1 MFDALAERIQSTL
14 EKIGKKGRIDQETLE
29 KGLREIKLALLEADV
44 NYRVVSQFIKDIKE
58 KALGAEVVKGV
69 KPAQQL
75 VKVVYDELVESLGG
89 EDAKLQLKSKPAV
102 VLLIGLQGSGK
113 TTTAAKLAN
122 YLKKQGKNVLLT
134 SADVYR
140 PAAMLQLKKLGEK
153 IGVPVFLEEEE
164 KDAVKIA
171 RDALE
176 KAKVEGYDVLIID
189 TAGRLHIDENLLE
202 EARQIREATNPDEVL
217 FVIDAMTGQE
227 AVNIAKAFNEA
238 VGMTGVVLT
247 KMDSDSRGGVA
258 LSVKGVTGKPIKF
271 AGVGEK
277 IDDFQPFY
285 PDRVAS
291 RILGMGDVV
300 SLVERAQQVID
311 ENEALSM
318 QEKLLSGEFTLED
331 FRQQLRMIQ
340 RLGPIQQIIRMIP
353 GLGSQ
358 KVLKQIQQA
367 IDDKKLKRIEAII
380 NSMTPEERRNHAI
393 INASRKRR
401 IAKGSGTSVK
411 EVDALIKQFVQ
422 MKMAMKQMK
431 KMQKKMAKKGGRFPF
446 SFPFM

>member
-14 EKIGKKGRIDQETLE
+14 EKLGRKGRIDKETLE

-44 NYRVVSQFIKDIKE
+44 NYKVVSKFISDIKE

-69 KPAQQL
+69 NPAQQL
-75 VKVVYDELVESLGG
+75 VKIVHDELVEALGG
-89 EDAKLQLKSKPAV
+89 EESKLKLEKKPAV
-102 VLLIGLQGSGK
+102 ILLIGLQGSGK

-122 YLKKQGKNVLLT
+122 LLKKQGKRVLLT

-153 IGVPVFLEEEE
+153 IGIPVFLEEGE

-171 RDALE
+171 KDALK
-176 KAKVEGYDVLIID
+176 KAKDEDFDVLIID
-189 TAGRLHIDENLLE
+189 TAGRLHIDEELLD
-202 EARQIREATNPDEVL
+202 EARRIKEETNPDEVL

-227 AVNIAKAFNEA
+227 AVNIAKAFNDA
-238 VGMTGVVLT
+238 VGMTGIVLT

-277 IDDFQPFY
+277 IEDFEQFY

-311 ENEALSM
+311 EREALSM

-331 FRQQLRMIQ
+331 FRRQLKMIQ

-358 KVLKQIQQA
+358 KVLKQIEKA

-401 IAKGSGTSVK
+401 IARGSGTSVK

-422 MKMAMKQMK
+422 MKMAMKQMR
-431 KMQKKMAKKGGRFPF
+431 KMQRKMAKKGGRFPF
-446 SFPFM
+446 PFF

>member
-14 EKIGKKGRIDQETLE
+14 EKLGKKGKIDQETLE

-69 KPAQQL
+69 NPAQQL
-75 VKVVYDELVESLGG
+75 VKIVYDELVEALGG
-89 EDAKLQLKSKPAV
+89 EEAKLNLKSKPAV
-102 VLLIGLQGSGK
+102 ILLIGLQGSGK

-122 YLKKQGKNVLLT
+122 YLKKQGKKVLLT

-140 PAAMLQLKKLGEK
+140 PAAMLQLKKLGDK
-153 IGVPVFLEEEE
+153 IGVPVFLEEGE

-171 RDALE
+171 KDALE
-176 KAKVEGYDVLIID
+176 KAKSEGYDVLIID
-189 TAGRLHIDENLLE
+189 TAGRLHIDEELLE
-202 EARQIREATNPDEVL
+202 EARKIREATNPDEVL

-238 VGMTGVVLT
+238 VGMTGTVLT

-277 IDDFQPFY
+277 IEDFQPFY

-300 SLVERAQQVID
+300 SLVEKAQQVID
-311 ENEALSM
+311 EREALSM

-358 KVLKQIQQA
+358 KVLKQLQDV

-401 IAKGSGTSVK
+401 IARGSGTSVK

>member
-1 MFDALAERIQSTL
+1 MFDALAEKVQSAI
-14 EKIGKKGRIDQETLE
+14 EKIGRKGRIDEETLE

-44 NYRVVSQFIKDIKE
+44 NYRVVSKFIKDIKE
-58 KALGAEVVKGV
+58 KALGAKVIKGV
-69 KPAQQL
+69 NPAQQL
-75 VKVVYDELVESLGG
+75 VKIVHDELVETLGG
-89 EDAKLQLKSKPAV
+89 EAEKLNLKGKPSV
-102 VLLIGLQGSGK
+102 ILLIGLQGSGK

-122 YLKKQGKNVLLT
+122 YLKKQGKKVLLT

-140 PAAMLQLKKLGEK
+140 PAAMLQLKKLGDQ
-153 IGVPVFLEEEE
+153 IGVPVFLEENE

-171 RDALE
+171 EDALR
-176 KAKVEGYDVLIID
+176 KAKEEGYEVLIVD
-189 TAGRLHIDENLLE
+189 TAGRLHIDEEMLE
-202 EARQIREATNPDEVL
+202 EARRIKEKVVPDETL
-217 FVIDAMTGQE
+217 FVVDAMTGQE
-227 AVNIAKAFNEA
+227 SVNIAKAFDER
-238 VGMTGVVLT
+238 VGMNGIILT
-247 KMDSDSRGGVA
+247 KMDSDARGGVA

-277 IDDFQPFY
+277 IDDFEPFY

-291 RILGMGDVV
+291 RILGMGDIV
-300 SLVERAQQVID
+300 SLVEKAQEVID
-311 ENEALSM
+311 EKEALYM

-340 RLGPIQQIIRMIP
+340 RLGPLQQIIRMIP
-353 GLGSQ
+353 GLSSQ
-358 KVLKQIQQA
+358 KMLKQLEKA

-401 IAKGSGTSVK
+401 IARGSGTSVK

-422 MKMAMKQMK
+422 AKMAMKQMK

-446 SFPFM
+446 PFM

>member
-1 MFDALAERIQSTL
+1 MFDALAEKIQSTI
-14 EKIGKKGRIDQETLE
+14 EKLGRKGKIDKETLE

-44 NYRVVSQFIKDIKE
+44 NYKVVSDFINDIKE
-58 KALGAEVVKGV
+58 KALGAEVTKGV
-69 KPAQQL
+69 TAAQQL
-75 VKVVYDELVESLGG
+75 VKIVYDELVQALGG
-89 EDAKLQLKSKPAV
+89 EEAKLNLKSKPAV
-102 VLLIGLQGSGK
+102 ILLIGLQGSGK

-122 YLKKQGKNVLLT
+122 YLKKQGKKVLLT

-140 PAAMLQLKKLGEK
+140 PAAMLQLKKLGDQ
-153 IGVPVFLEEEE
+153 IGVPVFLEENE

-171 RDALE
+171 QDALN
-176 KAKVEGYDVLIID
+176 KAKSEDYDVLIID
-189 TAGRLHIDENLLE
+189 TAGRLHIDEELLE
-202 EARQIREATNPDEVL
+202 EARKIKEATNPDETL
-217 FVIDAMTGQE
+217 FVVDSMTGQE
-227 AVNIAKAFNEA
+227 SVNIAKAFNEA
-238 VGMTGVVLT
+238 VGMTGIILT
-247 KMDSDSRGGVA
+247 KMDSDARGGVA

-300 SLVERAQQVID
+300 TLVEKAQEVID
-311 ENEALSM
+311 ENEALTM

-331 FRQQLRMIQ
+331 FRKQLKMIQ
-340 RLGPIQQIIRMIP
+340 KLGPLHQIVRMIP

-358 KVLKQIQQA
+358 KMLKQLEQV

-401 IAKGSGTSVK
+401 IARGSGTSVK
-411 EVDALIKQFVQ
+411 EVDALLKQFVQ
-422 MKMAMKQMK
+422 AKMAIKQMK
-431 KMQKKMAKKGGRFPF
+431 KMQKKMAKKGGGRKFPF
-446 SFPFM
+446 PFF

>member
-1 MFDALAERIQSTL
+1 MFDALAEKVQSAI
-14 EKIGKKGRIDQETLE
+14 EKIGRKGRIDEETLE

-44 NYRVVSQFIKDIKE
+44 NYRVVSKFIKDIKE
-58 KALGAEVVKGV
+58 KALGAKVIKGV
-69 KPAQQL
+69 NPAQQL
-75 VKVVYDELVESLGG
+75 VKIVHDELVETLGG
-89 EDAKLQLKSKPAV
+89 EAEKLNLKGRPSV
-102 VLLIGLQGSGK
+102 ILLIGLQGSGK

-122 YLKKQGKNVLLT
+122 YLKKQGKKVLLT

-140 PAAMLQLKKLGEK
+140 PAAMLQLKKLGDQ
-153 IGVPVFLEEEE
+153 IGVPVFLEENE

-171 RDALE
+171 EDALR
-176 KAKVEGYDVLIID
+176 KAKEEGYDVLIVD
-189 TAGRLHIDENLLE
+189 TAGRLHIDKEMLE
-202 EARQIREATNPDEVL
+202 EARRIKERVVPDETL
-217 FVIDAMTGQE
+217 FVVDAMTGQE
-227 AVNIAKAFNEA
+227 SVNIAKAFDER
-238 VGMTGVVLT
+238 VGMNGIILT
-247 KMDSDSRGGVA
+247 KMDSDARGGVA

-277 IDDFQPFY
+277 IDDFEPFY

-291 RILGMGDVV
+291 RILGMGDIV
-300 SLVERAQQVID
+300 SLVEKAQEVID
-311 ENEALSM
+311 EKEALSM

-340 RLGPIQQIIRMIP
+340 RLGPLQQIIRMIP
-353 GLGSQ
+353 GLSSQ
-358 KVLKQIQQA
+358 KMLKQLEKA

-401 IAKGSGTSVK
+401 IARGSGTSVK

-422 MKMAMKQMK
+422 AKMAMKQMK

-446 SFPFM
+446 PFM

>member
-14 EKIGKKGRIDQETLE
+14 EKIGRKGRIDEETLE

-44 NYRVVSQFIKDIKE
+44 NYKVVSQFIKDIRE

-69 KPAQQL
+69 NPAQQL
-75 VKVVYDELVESLGG
+75 VKIVYDELVETLGG
-89 EDAKLQLKSKPAV
+89 EESKLSLKSKPAV
-102 VLLIGLQGSGK
+102 ILLIGLQGSGK

-122 YLKKQGKNVLLT
+122 YLKKQGKKVLLT

-153 IGVPVFLEEEE
+153 IGVPVFLEEDE

-171 RDALE
+171 KDALE
-176 KAKVEGYDVLIID
+176 KARSEGYDVLIID
-189 TAGRLHIDENLLE
+189 TAGRLHIDEELLE
-202 EARQIREATNPDEVL
+202 EARKIREATNPDEVL

-238 VGMTGVVLT
+238 VGMTGTVLT

-277 IDDFQPFY
+277 IEDFQPFY

-311 ENEALSM
+311 EKEALSM

-340 RLGPIQQIIRMIP
+340 RLGPIHQIIRMIP

-358 KVLKQIQQA
+358 KVLKQLQQA

-401 IAKGSGTSVK
+401 IARGSGTSVK

-422 MKMAMKQMK
+422 MKMAMKQMR

-446 SFPFM
+446 PFM

>member
-14 EKIGKKGRIDQETLE
+14 EKFGRKGRIDKETLE

-44 NYRVVSQFIKDIKE
+44 NYKVVSNFISDIRE

-69 KPAQQL
+69 NPAQQL
-75 VKVVYDELVESLGG
+75 VKIVHDELVEALGG
-89 EDAKLQLKSKPAV
+89 DEAKLNLKNKPAV
-102 VLLIGLQGSGK
+102 ILLIGLQGSGK

-122 YLKKQGKNVLLT
+122 FLKKQGKKVLLT

-153 IGVPVFLEEEE
+153 IGVPVFLEESE
-164 KDAVKIA
+164 KDAVKISK
-171 RDALE
+171 DALK
-176 KAKVEGYDVLIID
+176 KAKDENYDVLIID
-189 TAGRLHIDENLLE
+189 TAGRLHIDEELLE
-202 EARQIREATNPDEVL
+202 EARRIREETNPDEVL

-227 AVNIAKAFNEA
+227 AVNIAKAFNDA
-238 VGMTGVVLT
+238 VGMTGIILT

-271 AGVGEK
+271 AGTGEK
-277 IDDFQPFY
+277 IEDFEQFY

-300 SLVERAQQVID
+300 SLVEKAQQVID
-311 ENEALSM
+311 EREALSM

-340 RLGPIQQIIRMIP
+340 KLGPIQQIIRMIP

-358 KVLKQIQQA
+358 KVLKQVQQA

-422 MKMAMKQMK
+422 MKMAMKQMR
-431 KMQKKMAKKGGRFPF
+431 KMQKKMAKKGRKFPF
-446 SFPFM
+446 PFF

>member
-1 MFDALAERIQSTL
+1 MFDALAEKVQSAI
-14 EKIGKKGRIDQETLE
+14 EKIGRKGRIDEETLE

-44 NYRVVSQFIKDIKE
+44 NYRVVSKFIKDIKG
-58 KALGAEVVKGV
+58 KALGAKVIKGV
-69 KPAQQL
+69 NPAQQL
-75 VKVVYDELVESLGG
+75 VKIVHDELVETLGG
-89 EDAKLQLKSKPAV
+89 EAEKLNLKGKPSV
-102 VLLIGLQGSGK
+102 ILLIGLQGSGK

-122 YLKKQGKNVLLT
+122 YLKKQGKKVLLT

-140 PAAMLQLKKLGEK
+140 PAAMLQLKKLGNQ
-153 IGVPVFLEEEE
+153 IGVPVFLEENE

-171 RDALE
+171 EDALR
-176 KAKVEGYDVLIID
+176 KAKEEGYDVLIVD
-189 TAGRLHIDENLLE
+189 TAGRLHIDEEMLE
-202 EARQIREATNPDEVL
+202 EARRIKERVVPDETL
-217 FVIDAMTGQE
+217 FVVDAMTGQE
-227 AVNIAKAFNEA
+227 SVNIAKAFDER
-238 VGMTGVVLT
+238 VGMNGIILT
-247 KMDSDSRGGVA
+247 KMDSDARGGVA

-277 IDDFQPFY
+277 IDDFEPFY

-291 RILGMGDVV
+291 RILGMGDIV
-300 SLVERAQQVID
+300 SLVEKAQEVID
-311 ENEALSM
+311 EKEALSM

-331 FRQQLRMIQ
+331 FRQQLKMIQ
-340 RLGPIQQIIRMIP
+340 RLGPLQQIIKMIP
-353 GLGSQ
+353 GLSSQ
-358 KVLKQIQQA
+358 KMLKQLEKA

-401 IAKGSGTSVK
+401 IARGSGTSVK

-422 MKMAMKQMK
+422 AKMAMKQMK

-446 SFPFM
+446 PFM

>member
-1 MFDALAERIQSTL
+1 MFDALAERVQSAI
-14 EKIGKKGRIDQETLE
+14 EKIGRKGRIDQETLN

-44 NYRVVSQFIKDIKE
+44 NYKVVSKFINDIKE

-69 KPAQQL
+69 NPAQQL
-75 VKVVYDELVESLGG
+75 VKIVYDELVEALGG
-89 EDAKLQLKSKPAV
+89 EGAKLELKSKPAV
-102 VLLIGLQGSGK
+102 ILLIGLQGSGK

-122 YLKKQGKNVLLT
+122 YLKKQGKKVLLT

-140 PAAMLQLKKLGEK
+140 PAAMLQLKKLGDK
-153 IGVPVFLEEEE
+153 IGVPVFLEENE

-171 RDALE
+171 KDALK
-176 KAKVEGYDVLIID
+176 KAKEENYDVLIID
-189 TAGRLHIDENLLE
+189 TAGRLHIDEELLE
-202 EARQIREATNPDEVL
+202 EAKRIKEETNPDEVL

-227 AVNIAKAFNEA
+227 SVNIAKAFNEA
-238 VGMTGVVLT
+238 VGMTGIVLT
-247 KMDSDSRGGVA
+247 KMDSDARGGVA

-277 IDDFQPFY
+277 IEDFQPFY

-291 RILGMGDVV
+291 RILGMGDIV
-300 SLVERAQQVID
+300 SLVEKAQEVID
-311 ENEALSM
+311 EKEALSM

-331 FRQQLRMIQ
+331 FRKQLQMIQ
-340 RLGPIQQIIRMIP
+340 RLGPLQQVIRMIP

-358 KVLKQIQQA
+358 KILKQLEEV

-401 IAKGSGTSVK
+401 IARGSGTSVK
-411 EVDALIKQFVQ
+411 EVDALLKQFVQ
-422 MKMAMKQMK
+422 MKMAMKQMR
-431 KMQKKMAKKGGRFPF
+431 KMQKKLAKKGGRFPF
-446 SFPFM
+446 PFM

>member
-1 MFDALAERIQSTL
+1 MFDALAEKVQSAI
-14 EKIGKKGRIDQETLE
+14 EKIGRKGRIDEETLE

-44 NYRVVSQFIKDIKE
+44 NYRVVSKFIKDIKE
-58 KALGAEVVKGV
+58 KALGAKVIKGV
-69 KPAQQL
+69 NPAQQL
-75 VKVVYDELVESLGG
+75 VKIVHDELVETLGG
-89 EDAKLQLKSKPAV
+89 EAEKLNLKGKPSV
-102 VLLIGLQGSGK
+102 ILLIGLQGSGK

-122 YLKKQGKNVLLT
+122 YLKKQGKKVLLT

-140 PAAMLQLKKLGEK
+140 PAAMLQLKKLGDQ
-153 IGVPVFLEEEE
+153 IGVPVFLEENE

-171 RDALE
+171 EDALR
-176 KAKVEGYDVLIID
+176 KAKEERYDVLIVD
-189 TAGRLHIDENLLE
+189 TAGRLHIDEEMLE
-202 EARQIREATNPDEVL
+202 EARRIKEKVVPDETL
-217 FVIDAMTGQE
+217 FVVDAMTGQE
-227 AVNIAKAFNEA
+227 SVNIAKAFDER
-238 VGMTGVVLT
+238 VGMNGIILT
-247 KMDSDSRGGVA
+247 KMDSDARGGVA

-277 IDDFQPFY
+277 IDDFEPFY

-291 RILGMGDVV
+291 RILGMGDIV
-300 SLVERAQQVID
+300 SLVEKAQEVID
-311 ENEALSM
+311 EKEALSM

-340 RLGPIQQIIRMIP
+340 RLGPLQQIIRMIP
-353 GLGSQ
+353 GLSSQ
-358 KVLKQIQQA
+358 KMLKQLEKA

-401 IAKGSGTSVK
+401 IARGSGTSVK

-422 MKMAMKQMK
+422 AKMAMKQMK

-446 SFPFM
+446 PFM

>member
-14 EKIGKKGRIDQETLE
+14 EKIGRKGRIDEETLE

-44 NYRVVSQFIKDIKE
+44 NYKVVSQFIKDIRE

-69 KPAQQL
+69 NPAQQL
-75 VKVVYDELVESLGG
+75 VKIVYDELVETLGG
-89 EDAKLQLKSKPAV
+89 EESKLSLKSKPAV
-102 VLLIGLQGSGK
+102 ILLIGLQGSGK

-122 YLKKQGKNVLLT
+122 YLKKQGKKVLLT
-134 SADVYR
+134 STDVYR

-153 IGVPVFLEEEE
+153 IGIPVFLEEDE

-171 RDALE
+171 KDALE
-176 KAKVEGYDVLIID
+176 KARAEGYDVLIID
-189 TAGRLHIDENLLE
+189 TAGRLHIDEELLE
-202 EARQIREATNPDEVL
+202 EAFKIRETTNPDEVL

-238 VGMTGVVLT
+238 VGMTGIVLT

-271 AGVGEK
+271 AGIGEK
-277 IDDFQPFY
+277 IEDFQPFY

-311 ENEALSM
+311 EKEALSM

-340 RLGPIQQIIRMIP
+340 RLGPIHQIIRMIP

-358 KVLKQIQQA
+358 KVLKQLQQA

-401 IAKGSGTSVK
+401 IAKGSGTSIK

-422 MKMAMKQMK
+422 MKMAMKQMR

-446 SFPFM
+446 PFM

>member
-1 MFDALAERIQSTL
+1 MFDALAEKVQSAI
-14 EKIGKKGRIDQETLE
+14 EKIGRKGRIDEETLE

-44 NYRVVSQFIKDIKE
+44 NYRVVSKFIKDIKE
-58 KALGAEVVKGV
+58 KALGAKVIKGV
-69 KPAQQL
+69 NPAQQL
-75 VKVVYDELVESLGG
+75 VKIVHDELVETLGG
-89 EDAKLQLKSKPAV
+89 EAEKLNLKGSPSV
-102 VLLIGLQGSGK
+102 ILLIGLQGSGK

-122 YLKKQGKNVLLT
+122 YLKKQGKKVLLT

-140 PAAMLQLKKLGEK
+140 PAAMLQLKKLGDQ
-153 IGVPVFLEEEE
+153 IGVPVFLEENE

-171 RDALE
+171 EDALR
-176 KAKVEGYDVLIID
+176 KAKEEGYDVLIVD
-189 TAGRLHIDENLLE
+189 TAGRLHIDEEMLE
-202 EARQIREATNPDEVL
+202 EASRIKEKVLPDETL
-217 FVIDAMTGQE
+217 FVVDAMTGQE
-227 AVNIAKAFNEA
+227 SVNIAKAFDER
-238 VGMTGVVLT
+238 VGMNGIILT
-247 KMDSDSRGGVA
+247 KMDSDARGGVA

-277 IDDFQPFY
+277 IDDFEPFY
-285 PDRVAS
+285 PERVAS
-291 RILGMGDVV
+291 RILGMGDIV
-300 SLVERAQQVID
+300 SLVEKAQEVID
-311 ENEALSM
+311 EKEALSM

-340 RLGPIQQIIRMIP
+340 RLGPLQQIVKMIP
-353 GLGSQ
+353 GLSSQ
-358 KVLKQIQQA
+358 KMLKQLEKA

-401 IAKGSGTSVK
+401 IARGSGTSVK

-422 MKMAMKQMK
+422 AKMAMKQMK

-446 SFPFM
+446 PFM

>member
-1 MFDALAERIQSTL
+1 MFDALAERVQSAI
-14 EKIGKKGRIDQETLE
+14 EKIGRKGRIDQETLN

-44 NYRVVSQFIKDIKE
+44 NYKVVSKFINDIKE

-69 KPAQQL
+69 NPAQQL
-75 VKVVYDELVESLGG
+75 VKIVYDELVEALGG
-89 EDAKLQLKSKPAV
+89 EGAKLELKSKPAV
-102 VLLIGLQGSGK
+102 ILLIGLQGSGK

-122 YLKKQGKNVLLT
+122 YLKKQGKKVLLT

-140 PAAMLQLKKLGEK
+140 PAAMLQLKKLGDK
-153 IGVPVFLEEEE
+153 IGVPVFLEEDE

-171 RDALE
+171 KDALK
-176 KAKVEGYDVLIID
+176 KAKEENYDVLIID
-189 TAGRLHIDENLLE
+189 TAGRLHIDEELLE
-202 EARQIREATNPDEVL
+202 EAKRIKEETNPDEVL

-227 AVNIAKAFNEA
+227 SVNIAKAFNEA
-238 VGMTGVVLT
+238 VGMTGIVLT
-247 KMDSDSRGGVA
+247 KMDSDARGGVA

-277 IDDFQPFY
+277 IEDFQPFY

-291 RILGMGDVV
+291 RILGMGDIV
-300 SLVERAQQVID
+300 SLVEKAQEVID
-311 ENEALSM
+311 EKEALSM

-331 FRQQLRMIQ
+331 FRKQLQMIQ
-340 RLGPIQQIIRMIP
+340 RLGPLQQVIRMIP

-358 KVLKQIQQA
+358 KILKQLEEV

-401 IAKGSGTSVK
+401 IARGSGTSVK
-411 EVDALIKQFVQ
+411 EVDALLKQFVQ
-422 MKMAMKQMK
+422 MKMAMKQMR
-431 KMQKKMAKKGGRFPF
+431 KMQKKLAKKGGRFPF
-446 SFPFM
+446 PFM

>member
-1 MFDALAERIQSTL
+1 MFDALAEKVQSAI
-14 EKIGKKGRIDQETLE
+14 EKIGRKGRIDEETLE

-44 NYRVVSQFIKDIKE
+44 NYRVVSNFIKDIKE
-58 KALGAEVVKGV
+58 KALGAKVIKGV
-69 KPAQQL
+69 NPAQQL
-75 VKVVYDELVESLGG
+75 VKIVHDELVQTLGG
-89 EDAKLQLKSKPAV
+89 EAEKLNLKGKPSV
-102 VLLIGLQGSGK
+102 ILLIGLQGSGK

-122 YLKKQGKNVLLT
+122 YLKKQGKRVLLT
-134 SADVYR
+134 SVDVYR
-140 PAAMLQLKKLGEK
+140 PAAMLQLKKLGDQ
-153 IGVPVFLEEEE
+153 IGIPVFLEEKE

-171 RDALE
+171 KDALL
-176 KAKVEGYDVLIID
+176 KAKDESYDVLVVD
-189 TAGRLHIDENLLE
+189 TAGRLHIDEELLE
-202 EARQIREATNPDEVL
+202 EARKIKEEVVPDETL
-217 FVIDAMTGQE
+217 FVIDSMTGQE
-227 AVNIAKAFNEA
+227 SVNIAKAFDER
-238 VGMTGVVLT
+238 VGMTGIVLT
-247 KMDSDSRGGVA
+247 KMDSDARGGVA

-277 IDDFQPFY
+277 IDDFEPFY

-291 RILGMGDVV
+291 RILGMGDIV
-300 SLVERAQQVID
+300 SLVEKAQEVID
-311 ENEALSM
+311 EKEALSM

-340 RLGPIQQIIRMIP
+340 RLGPLQQIIRMIP
-353 GLGSQ
+353 GLSSQ
-358 KVLKQIQQA
+358 KMLKQLEKA

-422 MKMAMKQMK
+422 AKMAMKQMK
-431 KMQKKMAKKGGRFPF
+431 KMQRKMAKKGGRFPF
-446 SFPFM
+446 PFM

>member
-1 MFDALAERIQSTL
+1 MFDALAEKVQSAI
-14 EKIGKKGRIDQETLE
+14 EKIGRKGRIDEETLE

-44 NYRVVSQFIKDIKE
+44 NYRVVSKFIKDIKE
-58 KALGAEVVKGV
+58 KALGAKVIKGV
-69 KPAQQL
+69 NPAQQL
-75 VKVVYDELVESLGG
+75 VKIVHDELVETLGG
-89 EDAKLQLKSKPAV
+89 EAEKLNLKGKPSV
-102 VLLIGLQGSGK
+102 ILLIGLQGSGK

-122 YLKKQGKNVLLT
+122 YLKKQGKKVLLT

-140 PAAMLQLKKLGEK
+140 PAAMLQLKKLGDQ
-153 IGVPVFLEEEE
+153 IGVPVFLEENE

-171 RDALE
+171 EDALR
-176 KAKVEGYDVLIID
+176 KAKEEGYEVLIVD
-189 TAGRLHIDENLLE
+189 TAGRLHIDEEMLE
-202 EARQIREATNPDEVL
+202 EARRIKEKVVPDETL
-217 FVIDAMTGQE
+217 FVVDAMTGQE
-227 AVNIAKAFNEA
+227 SVNIAKAFDER
-238 VGMTGVVLT
+238 VGMNGIILT
-247 KMDSDSRGGVA
+247 KMDSDARGGVA

-277 IDDFQPFY
+277 IDDFEPFY

-291 RILGMGDVV
+291 RILGMGDIV
-300 SLVERAQQVID
+300 SLVEKAQEVID
-311 ENEALSM
+311 EKEALSM

-340 RLGPIQQIIRMIP
+340 RLGPLQQIIRMIP
-353 GLGSQ
+353 GLSSQ
-358 KVLKQIQQA
+358 KMLKQLEKA

-401 IAKGSGTSVK
+401 IARGSGTSVK

-422 MKMAMKQMK
+422 AKMAMKQMK

-446 SFPFM
+446 PFM

>member
-1 MFDALAERIQSTL
+1 MFDALAEKVQSAI
-14 EKIGKKGRIDQETLE
+14 EKIGRKGRIDEETLE

-44 NYRVVSQFIKDIKE
+44 NYRVVSKFIKDIKE
-58 KALGAEVVKGV
+58 KALGAKVIKGV
-69 KPAQQL
+69 NPAQQL
-75 VKVVYDELVESLGG
+75 VKIVHDELVETLGG
-89 EDAKLQLKSKPAV
+89 EAEKLNLKGKPSV
-102 VLLIGLQGSGK
+102 ILLIGLQGSGK

-122 YLKKQGKNVLLT
+122 YLKKQGKKVLLT

-140 PAAMLQLKKLGEK
+140 PAAMLQLKKLGDQ
-153 IGVPVFLEEEE
+153 IGVPVFLEENE

-171 RDALE
+171 EDALR
-176 KAKVEGYDVLIID
+176 KAKEEGYEVLIVD
-189 TAGRLHIDENLLE
+189 TAGRLHIDEEMLE
-202 EARQIREATNPDEVL
+202 EARRIREKVVPDETL
-217 FVIDAMTGQE
+217 FVVDAMTGQE
-227 AVNIAKAFNEA
+227 SVNIAKAFNER
-238 VGMTGVVLT
+238 VGMNGIILT
-247 KMDSDSRGGVA
+247 KMDSDARGGVA

-277 IDDFQPFY
+277 IDDFEPFY

-291 RILGMGDVV
+291 RILGMGDIV
-300 SLVERAQQVID
+300 SLVEKAQEVID
-311 ENEALSM
+311 EKEALSM

-340 RLGPIQQIIRMIP
+340 RLGPLQQIIRMIP
-353 GLGSQ
+353 GLSSQ
-358 KVLKQIQQA
+358 KMLKQLEKA

-401 IAKGSGTSVK
+401 IARGSGTSVK

-422 MKMAMKQMK
+422 AKMAMKQMK

-446 SFPFM
+446 PFM

>member
-14 EKIGKKGRIDQETLE
+14 EKIGRKGRIDEETLQ

-44 NYRVVSQFIKDIKE
+44 NYKVVSQFIKDIRE

-69 KPAQQL
+69 NPAQQL
-75 VKVVYDELVESLGG
+75 VKIVYDELVEALGG
-89 EDAKLQLKSKPAV
+89 EEAKLNLKSKPAV
-102 VLLIGLQGSGK
+102 ILLIGLQGSGK

-122 YLKKQGKNVLLT
+122 YLKKQGKKVLLT

-140 PAAMLQLKKLGEK
+140 PAAMLQLKKLGDK
-153 IGVPVFLEEEE
+153 IGVPVFLEEDE
-164 KDAVKIA
+164 KNAVKIA
-171 RDALE
+171 KDALE
-176 KAKVEGYDVLIID
+176 KAKEEGYDVLIID
-189 TAGRLHIDENLLE
+189 TAGRLHIDEELLD
-202 EARQIREATNPDEVL
+202 EARRIREATNPDEVL

-238 VGMTGVVLT
+238 VGMTGTILT

-277 IDDFQPFY
+277 IEDFQPFY

-300 SLVERAQQVID
+300 SLVEKAQQVID
-311 ENEALSM
+311 EKEALSM

-358 KVLKQIQQA
+358 KVLKQLQQA

-422 MKMAMKQMK
+422 MKMAMKQMR

-446 SFPFM
+446 PFM

>member
-1 MFDALAERIQSTL
+1 MFDALAEKVQSAI
-14 EKIGKKGRIDQETLE
+14 EKIGRKGRIDEETLE

-44 NYRVVSQFIKDIKE
+44 NYRVVSKFIKDIKE
-58 KALGAEVVKGV
+58 KALGARVIKGV
-69 KPAQQL
+69 NPAQQL
-75 VKVVYDELVESLGG
+75 VKIVHDELVETLGG
-89 EDAKLQLKSKPAV
+89 EAEKLNLKGKPSV
-102 VLLIGLQGSGK
+102 ILLIGLQGSGK

-122 YLKKQGKNVLLT
+122 YLKKQGKKVLLT

-140 PAAMLQLKKLGEK
+140 PAAMLQLKKLGDQ
-153 IGVPVFLEEEE
+153 IGVPVFLEENE

-171 RDALE
+171 EDALR
-176 KAKVEGYDVLIID
+176 KAKEEGYEILIVD
-189 TAGRLHIDENLLE
+189 TAGRLHIDEEMLE
-202 EARQIREATNPDEVL
+202 EARRIKEKVVPDETL
-217 FVIDAMTGQE
+217 FVVDAMTGQE
-227 AVNIAKAFNEA
+227 SVNIAKAFDER
-238 VGMTGVVLT
+238 VGMNGIILT
-247 KMDSDSRGGVA
+247 KMDSDARGGVA

-277 IDDFQPFY
+277 IDDFEPFY

-291 RILGMGDVV
+291 RILGMGDIV
-300 SLVERAQQVID
+300 SLVEKAQEVID
-311 ENEALSM
+311 EKEALSM

-331 FRQQLRMIQ
+331 FRQQLKMIQ
-340 RLGPIQQIIRMIP
+340 RLGPLQQIIKMIP
-353 GLGSQ
+353 GLSSQ
-358 KVLKQIQQA
+358 KMLKQLEKA

-401 IAKGSGTSVK
+401 IARGSGTSVK

-422 MKMAMKQMK
+422 AKMAMKQMK

-446 SFPFM
+446 PFM